1 MDDKTGGETEAG
13 GDDQCF
19 RCGSVRHQTS
29 QCPAPGG
36 HRIRAL
42 TDKTIDK
49 RGRSEQAE
57 FQMKL
62 AILQKIN
69 PRIARRPG
77 PPRKKRPRK
86 NAPKESQGSGMLPP
100 EPKDSPWLLGKD
112 GSQKTGD
119 RQGYLHCDSWAVRG
133 PRRLSSVRGVCLLG
147 TTPHTETARPWR
159 GQWRKRAKPHYKRTR
174 QYHIHRS
181 CAWGKTLQRMRVP
194 KI

>member
-1 MDDKTGGETEAG
+1 M
-13 GDDQCF
+13 
-19 RCGSVRHQTS
+19 
-29 QCPAPGG
+29 
-36 HRIRAL
+36 AL

-86 NAPKESQGSGMLPP
+86 NVPKESQGSGMLPP

-112 GSQKTGD
+112 GSQKQVIVKDIFTVTAG
-119 RQGYLHCDSWAVRG
+119 
-133 PRRLSSVRGVCLLG
+133 RLEDPEDLAASEASAC
-147 TTPHTETARPWR
+147 
-159 GQWRKRAKPHYKRTR
+159 
-174 QYHIHRS
+174 
-181 CAWGKTLQRMRVP
+181 
-194 KI
+194 

>member
-1 MDDKTGGETEAG
+1 M
-13 GDDQCF
+13 
-19 RCGSVRHQTS
+19 
-29 QCPAPGG
+29 
-36 HRIRAL
+36 AL

-86 NAPKESQGSGMLPP
+86 DVPKESQGSGMLPP

-112 GSQKTGD
+112 GSQK
-119 RQGYLHCDSWAVRG
+119 QAIVRDIFTVTAG
-133 PRRLSSVRGVCLLG
+133 RL
-147 TTPHTETARPWR
+147 EN
-159 GQWRKRAKPHYKRTR
+159 
-174 QYHIHRS
+174 
-181 CAWGKTLQRMRVP
+181 P
-194 KI
+194 KDVAASEVLDC